1 MDFGNFV
8 STLCLAGLTEEEA
21 MTVNNCAVDLRSFD
35 TVDLQAEF
43 MMFFVS
49 WAHQGRTTP
58 FNQIISDWEDL
69 WSAWCSHASMFRI
82 DPLNPHKYHTT
93 LIEKLYAR
101 FPVRFDSLGLKKP
114 RRK

>member
-21 MTVNNCAVDLRSFD
+21 MMVNNCAVDLRSFD

-49 WAHQGRTTP
+49 WAHQGRNAP
-58 FNQIISDWEDL
+58 INKIISNWEEL
-69 WSAWCSHASMFRI
+69 WYEWCKHAHLFRR
-82 DPLNPHKYHTT
+82 DPLDPHKHHTT

-101 FPVRFDSLGLKKP
+101 FPVRFDPTGLKKP